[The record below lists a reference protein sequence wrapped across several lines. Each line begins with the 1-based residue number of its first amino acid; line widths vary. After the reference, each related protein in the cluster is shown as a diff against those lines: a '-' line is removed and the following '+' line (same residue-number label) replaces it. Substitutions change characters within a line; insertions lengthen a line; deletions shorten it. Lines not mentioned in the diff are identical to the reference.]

1 MINLAKTKLQTAIL
15 KQTFFYMTEQKK
27 TYMSGKFLTYL
38 FTKCAGCVIIT
49 RSVTA
54 QFVGTTYISGSVP
67 NIYVLKVR
75 RTLTLMRTTLG
86 LIINPNGIENSLA
99 HLEVNN

>member
-1 MINLAKTKLQTAIL
+1 
-15 KQTFFYMTEQKK
+15 
-27 TYMSGKFLTYL
+27 MSGEFLTYL

-75 RTLTLMRTTLG
+75 RTLTLMRT
-86 LIINPNGIENSLA
+86 IFRVN
-99 HLEVNN
+99 LEVND